1 MAPIQVWLH
10 GIRKWNEK
18 HASTQM
24 IIFLVVFLSFATITY
39 LLFTAFDFLEGYVIS
54 IFNIAPDSIKAV
66 IMAIVTIFGAILL
79 FIKLIDD
86 RKTKK
91 AIEKRK
97 KENLKNDQ
105 SKFNLWSKESKQ
117 KRSGT
122 EFIELFLGLETWEY
136 RLKLVNSVSK
146 NDLLERNDE
155 SVQAVKTVIQYL
167 EAKGTMTDLI
177 DSLVNLLERIQSQK
191 E

>member
-1 MAPIQVWLH
+1 
-10 GIRKWNEK
+10 
-18 HASTQM
+18 
-24 IIFLVVFLSFATITY
+24 
-39 LLFTAFDFLEGYVIS
+39 
-54 IFNIAPDSIKAV
+54 
-66 IMAIVTIFGAILL
+66 MAIVTIFGAILL